1 MISKIFHPEIP
12 WTEGKSVM
20 TLAINVFDN
29 DSSELPLKI
38 SHVSLVNLKTQVHTI
53 KPNANGMAE
62 CP

>member
-1 MISKIFHPEIP
+1 MISTVFHPEVP

-38 SHVSLVNLKTQVHTI
+38 SHVSFVNLERQVLTI
-53 KPNANGMAE
+53 KPNAKGMAE